1 MGSFKQE
8 AVADHRS
15 GSQNKTNGHEW
26 MREICGGEVGGERG
40 EVCGGEVG
48 GESSQYAKGTRVK
61 L

>member
-1 MGSFKQE
+1 MDSFKQE

-26 MREICGGEVGGERG
+26 VR